1 MFHGGVSVIAQGGIV
16 TLLGMTVVFGF
27 LGVLVGALWL
37 LAAATA
43 RLSQP
48 GVSDA
53 ATEDRRVVAAIAAA
67 YVASSTE
74 GAGSE

>member
-1 MFHGGVSVIAQGGIV
+1 MGVSVIAQGGII

-48 GVSDA
+48 RVSEA
-53 ATEDRRVVAAIAAA
+53 AAEDRRVVAAIAAA
-67 YVASSTE
+67 YVASSAE
-74 GAGSE
+74 GVGDE